1 MLKAVQRTTNAVYR
15 LKRVVETIDKESD
28 VTAESRKHTHTSP
41 TKIVEEIIK
50 VLKGNPG
57 RSPLDSVNV
66 TVLCKWLTH
75 NTKRLFAN
83 AFAPSDDVEDDETTE
98 QHNESD
104 SENL

>member
-1 MLKAVQRTTNAVYR
+1 M
-15 LKRVVETIDKESD
+15 VETIDKESD

-50 VLKGNPG
+50 VLKGVQPG
-57 RSPLDSVNV
+57 RILLSFPDLSESPLDSVNV
-66 TVLCKWLTH
+66 TVSCKWLTH

-83 AFAPSDDVEDDETTE
+83 AFAPSDDAEDDETTE